1 MLKFACILV
10 MAVYG
15 SGCSNQPEQAIRR
28 FPLKGEV
35 VYLYRDAQRVV
46 IRHEAV
52 PGWSQAALTEIPVR
66 NEAEYRKLTVGQ
78 RITATVVVG
87 GTSEYLERIEIA
99 GATSDQEHRPQ
110 R

>member
-1 MLKFACILV
+1 MLKVACVLAL
-10 MAVYG
+10 AVYG

-28 FPLKGEV
+28 LPLKGEV

-46 IRHEAV
+46 TRHEAIS
-52 PGWSQAALTEIPVR
+52 GWSQAAMTESPVR
-66 NEAEYRKLTVGQ
+66 DEAEYRKLKVGQ
-78 RITATVVVG
+78 RVTATVVVA
-87 GTSEYLERIEIA
+87 GTSEPLEGIEIT

>member
-1 MLKFACILV
+1 MLKVACVLAL
-10 MAVYG
+10 AVYG

-28 FPLKGEV
+28 LPLKGEV

-46 IRHEAV
+46 IRHEAI
-52 PGWSQAALTEIPVR
+52 PGWSQAAMTEIPVR
-66 NEAEYRKLTVGQ
+66 DEAEYRKLKVGQ
-78 RITATVVVG
+78 RVTATVVVG
-87 GTSEYLERIEIA
+87 GTSEPLEGIEIT